1 LADNEYTNTKADP
14 VDAPKEGMYT
24 LTFDG
29 QERQLFLMALGELLG
44 SVRRS
49 EHLTPAIQALIA
61 RVESAPA
68 TADRGAPGPKPQ
80 YRTDAE
86 D

>member
-1 LADNEYTNTKADP
+1 
-14 VDAPKEGMYT
+14 MFT

-29 QERQLFLMALGELLG
+29 LERLLLLMALGELLG

-49 EHLTPAIQALIA
+49 EHLTPAIQALTA

-68 TADRGAPGPKPQ
+68 AADRGAAGPTTQ

>member
-1 LADNEYTNTKADP
+1 
-14 VDAPKEGMYT
+14 MYT

-29 QERQLFLMALGELLG
+29 LERQLLLMALGELLG

-61 RVESAPA
+61 RVESTPA